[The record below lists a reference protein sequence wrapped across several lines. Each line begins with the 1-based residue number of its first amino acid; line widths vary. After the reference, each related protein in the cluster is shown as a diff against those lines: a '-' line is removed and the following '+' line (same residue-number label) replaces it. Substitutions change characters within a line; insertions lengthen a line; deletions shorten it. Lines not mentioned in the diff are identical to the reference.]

1 MRADLE
7 RVAACFP
14 DAVLSGMDGDGR
26 PACVRCR
33 PRYDRERAV
42 LRCDR
47 APGVDI
53 VDGPASLLWHSH
65 DAKLARL
72 RSFLVRGDLVV
83 DGVEWVLTPRRMR
96 AGPGCPAPWAMSRR
110 SAPLA
115 AGQELPRR
123 PRARPPADPVGSA
136 ATVTG
141 PVDYQRSGPGP
152 SEQDLASA
160 FENAPIGMAVLTPQG
175 VITACNPAMERLLD
189 RTARRSSARRSST

>member
-14 DAVLSGMDGDGR
+14 DAVLSGMDDDGR

-96 AGPGCPAPWAMSRR
+96 AGLGMSGPLGDVAAFRAARR
-110 SAPLA
+110 R
-115 AGQELPRR
+115 AGRYLTARGL
-123 PRARPPADPVGSA
+123 ARPQIPWD
-136 ATVTG
+136 
-141 PVDYQRSGPGP
+141 
-152 SEQDLASA
+152 
-160 FENAPIGMAVLTPQG
+160 
-175 VITACNPAMERLLD
+175 RL
-189 RTARRSSARRSST
+189 RP